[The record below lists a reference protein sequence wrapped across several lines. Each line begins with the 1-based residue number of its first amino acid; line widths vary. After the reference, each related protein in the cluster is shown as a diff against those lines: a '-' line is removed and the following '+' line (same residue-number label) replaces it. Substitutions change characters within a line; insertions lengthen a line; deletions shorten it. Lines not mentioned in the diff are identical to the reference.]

1 MVKAVSV
8 VSPGYSV
15 VLKLLAEVT
24 GCLHQLVSLLLLIRG
39 SGGRQ
44 LLLILRDITRV
55 SRGRMS
61 RAGCRTAKQMVSAYL
76 NDHITASFDGNK
88 AQRYF
93 KSMFFF
99 ANCHLVF
106 ISAFCF
112 LPGSAATVRRP
123 VRHVRKCSIFM

>member
-1 MVKAVSV
+1 MRDGPTHLMSAPYLVQYCMVIPVSV
-8 VSPGYSV
+8 SHDYSV
-15 VLKLLAEVT
+15 VLELLAEVT
-24 GCLHQLVSLLLLIRG
+24 VCLHQLVSLLLIRA

-61 RAGCRTAKQMVSAYL
+61 RAGCKIAKQMVSSYL

-93 KSMFFF
+93 
-99 ANCHLVF
+99 N
-106 ISAFCF
+106 
-112 LPGSAATVRRP
+112 PRP
-123 VRHVRKCSIFM
+123 AGPSPDPTRCWGGGP